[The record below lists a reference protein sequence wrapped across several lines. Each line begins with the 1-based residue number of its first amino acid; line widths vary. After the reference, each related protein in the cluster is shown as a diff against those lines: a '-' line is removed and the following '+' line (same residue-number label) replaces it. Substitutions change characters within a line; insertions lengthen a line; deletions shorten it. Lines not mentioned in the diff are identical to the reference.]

1 MDLGRFPSPEKMTS
15 FNVNCIF
22 EVTPGSRQ
30 SWCNSTYIFID
41 LFDVVCVTNDH
52 VYTIHTMETRVLFG
66 RFFHCMWLGS
76 LGSPHEASSQEIIL
90 PLLTHTAAA
99 PWHILTQGPFSSHSC
114 QSPSVIPYFHVG
126 NAHGRIFL
134 MQPLCYQQSMPDHRR
149 CISTWNLYDK
159 AVKFV
164 WFCPCFTHVWW
175 VFHNILTKHA
185 LGRGFGPG
193 WEWAMA
199 LFRKCGQGWKTLIQ
213 GYILIPT

>member
-1 MDLGRFPSPEKMTS
+1 MYTLYTRWRQEFCSGGFSIACGWVAWAAHTKPPARRLFCPCWHTQQQLLGISWHKDLPAVHF
-15 FNVNCIF
+15 
-22 EVTPGSRQ
+22 
-30 SWCNSTYIFID
+30 
-41 LFDVVCVTNDH
+41 
-52 VYTIHTMETRVLFG
+52 
-66 RFFHCMWLGS
+66 
-76 LGSPHEASSQEIIL
+76 
-90 PLLTHTAAA
+90 
-99 PWHILTQGPFSSHSC
+99 C

-134 MQPLCYQQSMPDHRR
+134 TQPLCCQQSMPDHRR
-149 CISTWNLYDK
+149 CIYTWNLYDR

-175 VFHNILTKHA
+175 VFHNIILTKHA
-185 LGRGFGPG
+185 LGRGFGPR